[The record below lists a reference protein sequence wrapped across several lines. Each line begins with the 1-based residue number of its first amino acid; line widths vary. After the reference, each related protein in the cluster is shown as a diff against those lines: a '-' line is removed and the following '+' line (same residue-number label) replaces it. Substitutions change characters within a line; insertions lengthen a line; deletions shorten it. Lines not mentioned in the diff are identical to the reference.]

1 LVKVGTKPYDPR
13 PYEDR
18 ARRNIAY
25 LLISLLIGICAASFV
40 LVIGWGG
47 TLDKV
52 VQLIQIILS
61 PVVAL
66 VSAATGFYYGTKN
79 KEN

>member
-1 LVKVGTKPYDPR
+1 
-13 PYEDR
+13 
-18 ARRNIAY
+18 
-25 LLISLLIGICAASFV
+25 
-40 LVIGWGG
+40 VIGWGG